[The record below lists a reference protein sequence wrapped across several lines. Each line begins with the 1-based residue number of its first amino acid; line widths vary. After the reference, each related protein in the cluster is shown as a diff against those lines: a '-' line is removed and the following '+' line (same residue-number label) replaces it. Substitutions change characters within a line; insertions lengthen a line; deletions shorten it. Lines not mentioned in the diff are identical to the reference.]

1 MIIYLIRNKLNGKGY
16 VGKTIRTLEVRIK
29 EHVLNAIAHHVEMPI
44 YAAIRKYGIDNFDTR
59 ILQECDDE
67 QLLSELEKQ
76 WISELETFEHG
87 YNATLGGDG
96 PLGYRHTEETKR
108 KMSESRKGEKNPM
121 FGKSWGKLQWTAEEL
136 AIRNEKLRK
145 NPRCHLP
152 RTEEDKK
159 KIGAAASIHKRKAVE
174 KCMRDDGTVLDVYPS
189 LQAAAIAVNGQA
201 NKISEVLC
209 GRRVTHKGYIWK
221 YSKNAGKVPVE
232 GIRV

>member
-16 VGKTIRTLEVRIK
+16 VGKTIRTLEVRVK
-29 EHVLNAIAHHVEMPI
+29 EHVLNAIAHRAKMPI
-44 YAAIRKYGIDNFDTR
+44 YAAIRKYGIDNFD
-59 ILQECDDE
+59 ICVLQECSDQ
-67 QLLSELEKQ
+67 QLLDDLEKY
-76 WISELETFEHG
+76 WISELETFKHG

-96 PLGYRHTEETKR
+96 PLGYQHTEETKH

-121 FGKSWGKLQWTAEEL
+121 FGKSWGKLHWTPEEL
-136 AIRNEKLRK
+136 MARNEKLRK

-159 KIGAAASIHKRKAVE
+159 KIGLATSIHKRKAVE
-174 KCMRDDGTVLDVYPS
+174 KCMRDGTILDTYPS
-189 LQAAAIAVNGQA
+189 LQKAAADVNGQA

-209 GRRVTHKGYIWK
+209 GRRMTHKGYIWK
-221 YSKNAGKVPVE
+221 YSKNAGEVPVE